1 MWERARSKDN
11 NEPFELRR
19 KLPAEEAKP
28 FTARLFSSEFNPC
41 AYRCPSVFRSVQ
53 PTFTDG
59 TRPFSNPGWK
69 GVNAHA
75 PRKCTNVSYPYYCH
89 AHAPTP
95 LLLHDDR
102 WASPIRDVPP
112 GNRCLSPLYSCALE
126 DHRFLPCSL
135 TNFSVASHK
144 RMTPTWRKLKE
155 NWYHLVFYEEF
166 IDSRFIIWQRPTS
179 ESIRRDF
186 SMVLMETSSPFVP
199 NILLWLRLL
208 ETTCTWYW
216 VKETWY
222 PTSFRITNR
231 YQR

>member
-19 KLPAEEAKP
+19 KLPVEEAKP

-95 LLLHDDR
+95 LAHAPVAR
-102 WASPIRDVPP
+102 WPLSFSDSRRPTRKSMFITIVFVCSRRPSVSPFF
-112 GNRCLSPLYSCALE
+112 SPLFFNEL
-126 DHRFLPCSL
+126 FCSIS
-135 TNFSVASHK
+135 FQ

-155 NWYHLVFYEEF
+155 NWYHLAFYEEF
-166 IDSRFIIWQRPTS
+166 ID
-179 ESIRRDF
+179 
-186 SMVLMETSSPFVP
+186 
-199 NILLWLRLL
+199 
-208 ETTCTWYW
+208 
-216 VKETWY
+216 
-222 PTSFRITNR
+222 
-231 YQR
+231 